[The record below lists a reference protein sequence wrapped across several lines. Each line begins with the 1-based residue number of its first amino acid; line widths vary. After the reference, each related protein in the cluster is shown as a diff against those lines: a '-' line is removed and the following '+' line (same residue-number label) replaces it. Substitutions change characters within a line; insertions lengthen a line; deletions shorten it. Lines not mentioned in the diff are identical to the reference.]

1 MTHRFPPSILRE
13 YDIRGVVGQTLGEA
27 DARAIGQT
35 FGTRAR
41 AEAEAH
47 GASAR
52 IVVGRDGRLSS
63 PALEQALVEGL
74 LSAGVDAVRIGL
86 CPTPMLYF
94 AEATLDGVTGG
105 IQVTGSHNPADQ
117 NGFKFVLRGRPF
129 FGEAIAELASM
140 AQAGNHAAGTG
151 QVTRATVIDSY
162 VATLLAA
169 LDGIDPAV
177 LDGLRIGWDAGNG
190 AAGPVIDRLVERL
203 PGFHVCL
210 HTAVDGRFPNHHPDP
225 TVEANLD
232 DLRDAVAAHALQF
245 GVAFDGDGDRIG
257 VVDSVG
263 RVIWGDQL
271 MMIFAED
278 VLQQHPGAA
287 IVADV
292 KASNHLFARI
302 RALGGQ
308 AHMWKTGHSLIKSRM
323 AEIGAPLGGEMT
335 GHICFADSYFGFDD
349 ALYAAIRLIAAT
361 VRLGRSVT
369 ALRGAMPESVTTPE
383 LRIPVAEERKFAVIA
398 EVMER
403 LRQSGA
409 TVESIDGA
417 RVTTPDGWWLLRASN
432 TQAALTARA
441 ESDDAEGLARLLDAI
456 DAQLAASGVA
466 REAGLP

>member
-1 MTHRFPPSILRE
+1 
-13 YDIRGVVGQTLGEA
+13 
-27 DARAIGQT
+27 
-35 FGTRAR
+35 
-41 AEAEAH
+41 
-47 GASAR
+47 
-52 IVVGRDGRLSS
+52 
-63 PALEQALVEGL
+63 
-74 LSAGVDAVRIGL
+74 
-86 CPTPMLYF
+86 
-94 AEATLDGVTGG
+94 
-105 IQVTGSHNPADQ
+105 
-117 NGFKFVLRGRPF
+117 
-129 FGEAIAELASM
+129 
-140 AQAGNHAAGTG
+140 
-151 QVTRATVIDSY
+151 
-162 VATLLAA
+162 
-169 LDGIDPAV
+169 
-177 LDGLRIGWDAGNG
+177 
-190 AAGPVIDRLVERL
+190 
-203 PGFHVCL
+203 
-210 HTAVDGRFPNHHPDP
+210 
-225 TVEANLD
+225 VEANLA

-257 VVDSVG
+257 VVDSMG

-278 VLQQHPGAA
+278 VLQARPGAA

-349 ALYAAIRLIAAT
+349 ALYAAIRLIVAT

-369 ALRGAMPESVTTPE
+369 ALRGAMPESVNTPE
-383 LRIPVAEERKFAVIA
+383 LRFPVAEERKFAVIA
-398 EVMER
+398 DVMER

-409 TVESIDGA
+409 TVETIDGA

-441 ESDDAEGLARLLDAI
+441 ESDDADGLARLLDAI

-466 REAGLP
+466 REAGSLIETRPERGASAGGSAPPGPTPGWRLGSGNTAQTHCSNSGHYRAFPRAGQSRNFSGLRLLARSGQIVRYFNDE

>member
-1 MTHRFPPSILRE
+1 MTHRFHPSILRE

-27 DARAIGQT
+27 DAHAIGQT

-41 AEAEAH
+41 AEAESD
-47 GASAR
+47 GTSPR

-74 LSAGVDAVRIGL
+74 LSTGVDAVRIGL

-94 AEATLDGVTGG
+94 AEATLAGITGG

-117 NGFKFVLRGRPF
+117 NGFKFVLRRRPF
-129 FGEAIAELASM
+129 FGEAIAELDRM
-140 AQAGNHAAGTG
+140 ARAGNHTTGTG
-151 QVTRATVIDSY
+151 QVTQARVIDSY
-162 VATLLAA
+162 VARLLAA

-177 LDGLRIGWDAGNG
+177 LEGLRIGWDAGNG

-203 PGFHVCL
+203 PGFHVRL
-210 HTAVDGRFPNHHPDP
+210 HTAVDGHFPNHHPDP

-232 DLRDAVAAHALQF
+232 DLRDAVAAHGLQF

-257 VVDSVG
+257 VVDSLG

-278 VLQQHPGAA
+278 VLQGHPGAA

-383 LRIPVAEERKFAVIA
+383 LRFPVAEERKFAVIH

-403 LRQSGA
+403 LRQGGA
-409 TVESIDGA
+409 TVETIDGA

-441 ESDDAEGLARLLDAI
+441 ESDNAGGLARLLDAI

-466 REAGLP
+466 REAGPP

>member
-1 MTHRFPPSILRE
+1 
-13 YDIRGVVGQTLGEA
+13 
-27 DARAIGQT
+27 
-35 FGTRAR
+35 
-41 AEAEAH
+41 
-47 GASAR
+47 
-52 IVVGRDGRLSS
+52 
-63 PALEQALVEGL
+63 
-74 LSAGVDAVRIGL
+74 
-86 CPTPMLYF
+86 
-94 AEATLDGVTGG
+94 
-105 IQVTGSHNPADQ
+105 
-117 NGFKFVLRGRPF
+117 
-129 FGEAIAELASM
+129 
-140 AQAGNHAAGTG
+140 
-151 QVTRATVIDSY
+151 
-162 VATLLAA
+162 
-169 LDGIDPAV
+169 
-177 LDGLRIGWDAGNG
+177 
-190 AAGPVIDRLVERL
+190 
-203 PGFHVCL
+203 
-210 HTAVDGRFPNHHPDP
+210 
-225 TVEANLD
+225 VEANLA

-257 VVDSVG
+257 VVDSMG

-278 VLQQHPGAA
+278 VLQARPGAA

-349 ALYAAIRLIAAT
+349 ALYAAIRLIVAT

-369 ALRGAMPESVTTPE
+369 ALRSAMPESVNTPE
-383 LRIPVAEERKFAVIA
+383 LRFPVAEERKFAVIA
-398 EVMER
+398 DVMER

-409 TVESIDGA
+409 TVETIDGA

-441 ESDDAEGLARLLDAI
+441 ESDDADGLARLLDAI

-466 REAGLP
+466 REAGSLIETRPERAPPRAEAPHRGQHQDGGSAPAIPRRPIVPIQDTIELSRAQVSPEISAGYAFWPVPDKLCDISTMNRGAIPPKSALGSPRETGASGGTSATCSPPTTRGGTPCSWPILARARPGGFPSDSRHSRHRGWVECLLPTVSTRSTSRRSRRWRTTFSAISWRRWKRSGRSASKRAAAIPHRTARPASAPVRRTCC

>member
-63 PALEQALVEGL
+63 PALEQALIEGL

-117 NGFKFVLRGRPF
+117 NGFKFVLRRRPF
-129 FGEAIAELASM
+129 FGDAIAELDRM
-140 AQAGNHAAGTG
+140 ARAGIHATGTG
-151 QVTRATVIDSY
+151 QVTQATVIDSY
-162 VATLLAA
+162 VARLLAA

-203 PGFHVCL
+203 PGFHVRL

-278 VLQQHPGAA
+278 VLQRHPGAA

-323 AEIGAPLGGEMT
+323 AEVGAPLGGEMT

-349 ALYAAIRLIAAT
+349 ALYAAIRLIVAT

-369 ALRGAMPESVTTPE
+369 ALRGAMPESVNTPE
-383 LRIPVAEERKFAVIA
+383 LRFPVAEERKFAVIA
-398 EVMER
+398 DVTER

-409 TVESIDGA
+409 TIETIDGA

-441 ESDDAEGLARLLDAI
+441 ESDDADGLARLLDAI